1 MSDNRLSLPAEIVA
15 DKRGLSDTIDP
26 ELRADIEGSYSL
38 NTMRAYKADWAD
50 WCAWCERNGKPP
62 CPAEPRALRDYL
74 VDLASTVKLSTLR
87 RRLAAIVLTSISAK
101 TERAA
106 PVPQRGPSC
115 PAAPVSGA
123 LLRPRRRRLLPLH
136 RRRLRRR
143 PRARLARPGR
153 APLVRHR
160 RRCQDPSPRLVAEK
174 QPLRPMREAVKRGE
188 RKSGR
193 QALA

>member
-87 RRLAAIVLTSISAK
+87 RRLAAIG
-101 TERAA
+101 RAHRLA
-106 PVPQRGPSC
+106 GLHLDRLD
-115 PAAPVSGA
+115 PAIYHA
-123 LLRPRRRRLLPLH
+123 LR
-136 RRRLRRR
+136 
-143 PRARLARPGR
+143 RLARERGSAPKGR
-153 APLVRHR
+153 AELMTADLAAMLRVVPKSLRGTRDRAILLLGFAAGLR
-160 RRCQDPSPRLVAEK
+160 RSEIVDI
-174 QPLRPMREAVKRGE
+174 
-188 RKSGR
+188 
-193 QALA
+193 